1 LVGDATGQWSG
12 VVTDLVQAARDAG
25 ELIEAHADKAERDR
39 RLPKKVIDAL
49 RDAQLLRMCVP
60 TAYGGPEADPVTMAK
75 AIEAV
80 AVADGAAGWITMI
93 ASTTSSLSVFLPSD
107 WADKIYGDR
116 RVITAGVFAPNGT
129 ATAAD
134 DGWLVD
140 GRWQWGSGVHHCQ
153 WVVGGVI
160 AEDGRQQVM
169 IFESA
174 DVTIHDTWHTSGLR
188 GTASN
193 DFSVCQA
200 VVPSGRAITL
210 GVSQGDV
217 EFPLATFPNFTLLA
231 IGVAAVA
238 LGIARRAI
246 DEFVEVA
253 GEKRPQFGQR
263 TIAQMG
269 VPQADLAK
277 AEAAVRSARAF
288 LFDEVEQAWQ
298 TASSGDTVD
307 LASRARMRLAGVNA
321 AEAAARA
328 VDSVYT
334 MSGGTSIFES
344 SQLQRCLRDVHVAT
358 QHIAVAPRLY
368 ETLGK
373 TFLGAEIN
381 STML

>member
-1 LVGDATGQWSG
+1 
-12 VVTDLVQAARDAG
+12 
-25 ELIEAHADKAERDR
+25 
-39 RLPKKVIDAL
+39 
-49 RDAQLLRMCVP
+49 
-60 TAYGGPEADPVTMAK
+60 
-75 AIEAV
+75 
-80 AVADGAAGWITMI
+80 
-93 ASTTSSLSVFLPSD
+93 LSAFLPSD

-129 ATAAD
+129 ARVTG

-140 GRWQWGSGVHHCQ
+140 GRWQWGSGTSHCQ
-153 WVVGGVI
+153 WVVGGVV
-160 AEDGRQQVM
+160 ADDGQQHVM
-169 IFESA
+169 FFESA

-188 GTASN
+188 ATASN

-200 VVPSGRAITL
+200 AVPSGRSVTPFASRSDI
-210 GVSQGDV
+210 
-217 EFPLATFPNFTLLA
+217 EFPLAAFPNFTLLA

-246 DEFVEVA
+246 DVD
-253 GEKRPQFGQR
+253 KRPQFSQR
-263 TIAQMG
+263 TISQMG

-288 LFDEVEQAWQ
+288 LFDEVAQAWQ
-298 TASSGDTVD
+298 TASDGGEVD
-307 LASRARMRLAGVNA
+307 LASRARMRLAGANA

-334 MSGGTSIFES
+334 MAGGTSIFES

-373 TFLGAEIN
+373 TFFGVDVN